1 MRTLVIGS
9 GGREHCLAWKLA
21 ESPNVEKVFV
31 TPGNGG
37 TENMPKGENVA
48 INADDILE
56 LKQFAKHEAID
67 LTIVGPE
74 APLVA
79 GIAHEF
85 RQAGLNTFGPGFMA
99 AQLEGSKSFAKN
111 FMVQYG
117 VPTADFKVFENYEN
131 AENYLQDID
140 RPMVIK
146 ASGLAAGKGVIVCC
160 DKKENLWAIDM
171 IMREKAYG
179 DAGDTVVI
187 EEQLQGFEASL
198 MVITDGKNYIKLPYS
213 QDHKRQ
219 LDNDCGPNTGG
230 MGVFCPS
237 LKITDDLDKRITGEI
252 LHPTLLGIM
261 KEFQDDFRGML
272 YIGLMIT
279 DDGPK
284 VLEYNVRFGD
294 PESQAVLPLCDFD
307 LPELLL
313 KCAKSE
319 LRENINIPVPG
330 KRCLGVV
337 LASDGYPGTY
347 KKGIGCGFLDEIA
360 KKDEFIVFHAGTKRE
375 SGELKSSGGRVAAV
389 CVIADSFADARSQ
402 VYAELDSHDTSGFF
416 YRRDLAAGLD

>member
-1 MRTLVIGS
+1 MKTLVIGS

-21 ESPNVEKVFV
+21 ESQEVEKVFV

-37 TENMPKGENVA
+37 TENLPKGENVA
-48 INADDILE
+48 INPDDILE
-56 LKQFAKHEAID
+56 LKQFAKHEAVD
-67 LTIVGPE
+67 LTVVGPE

-79 GIAHEF
+79 GITNEF
-85 RQAGLNTFGPGFMA
+85 RQAGLNVFGPGFMA
-99 AQLEGSKSFAKN
+99 AQLEGSKAFAKN
-111 FMVQYG
+111 FMKQYG
-117 VPTADFKVFENYEN
+117 IPTADFKVFEKYEN
-131 AENYLQDID
+131 AENYLQGID

-146 ASGLAAGKGVIVCC
+146 ASGLAAGKGVIVSC

-171 IMREKAYG
+171 IMRERAYG

-187 EEQLQGFEASL
+187 EEQLKGFEASL

-237 LKITDDLDKRITGEI
+237 LKITPELDKHITEEI
-252 LHPTLLGIM
+252 LHKSLIGIE
-261 KEFQDDFRGML
+261 KEFHDDFRGML
-272 YIGLMIT
+272 YIGIMIT

-294 PESQAVLPLCDFD
+294 PETQVVLPLCDFD
-307 LPELLL
+307 LAEILL

-319 LRENINIPVPG
+319 LDGNMDIPQPA

-337 LASDGYPGTY
+337 IAADGYPGTY
-347 KKGIGCGFLDEIA
+347 KKGIPCGFLDEINA
-360 KKDEFIVFHAGTKRE
+360 KDEFTVFHAGTKRDG
-375 SGELKSSGGRVAAV
+375 GELKSTGGRVAAV
-389 CVIADSFADARSQ
+389 CAIADKFTEVRDRI
-402 VYAELDSHDTSGFF
+402 YGELASHDTKGFF
-416 YRRDLAAGLD
+416 YRTDLAAGLE